1 MQQDKLLTS
10 IIDGLQNGK
19 AHKIKVIDMRKL
31 EEAAYQFFVV
41 CEGNS
46 STQVYGIANSV
57 MKHLQETMD
66 QRSLGTVGM
75 NNRLWVAIDYGH
87 ILVHVFQPEVREFY
101 SLETLWEDAK
111 ITNIQHID

>member
-1 MQQDKLLTS
+1 
-10 IIDGLQNGK
+10 
-19 AHKIKVIDMRKL
+19 
-31 EEAAYQFFVV
+31 
-41 CEGNS
+41 
-46 STQVYGIANSV
+46 
-57 MKHLQETMD
+57 MD

-111 ITNIQHID
+111 ITNIQDID